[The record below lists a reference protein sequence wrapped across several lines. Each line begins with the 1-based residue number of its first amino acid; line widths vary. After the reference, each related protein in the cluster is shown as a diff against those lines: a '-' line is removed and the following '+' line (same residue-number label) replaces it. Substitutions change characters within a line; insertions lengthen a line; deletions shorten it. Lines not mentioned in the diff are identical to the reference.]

1 MRQESRYAGKE
12 GRVAL
17 AGMGWMSLS
26 SLKKEKGAV
35 LLSMYARY
43 ANLEV
48 ASTSCDK

>member
-1 MRQESRYAGKE
+1 MPGKKE

-17 AGMGWMSLS
+17 AGMGWMSLE